1 MSTNSITGIAVTSV
15 KSLVVHLF
23 KLSIIVFGWGL
34 KLLGTICTTI
44 AETIHKIIL
53 KRNQ

>member
-1 MSTNSITGIAVTSV
+1 MSANSITGIAVTSV
-15 KSLVVHLF
+15 KTLLVHLF
-23 KLSIIVFGWGL
+23 KLTIIVLGWGL
-34 KLLGTICTTI
+34 KLCGTICTTI